1 MVKINPL
8 QFQKVV
14 KVESCSDLTTL
25 KVPGAKPL
33 KGFNVIF
40 DDTILFPEGGGQN
53 DDHGIIWNEDQ
64 DEGSA
69 YQVKRVVRKNGQ
81 AVHFV
86 LADKPFEKGVTMVQK
101 IDWTRRFD
109 HMQQHTGQH
118 LISSIFDKIGIE
130 TLSWWMAE
138 NEVDKVGVSY
148 IELDTK
154 ETCHEQ
160 LEHVEDECNQAIRDH
175 LEVKTL
181 VYTPGSEELQN
192 AKTRGLPDDH
202 EGSIRVIKIGDID
215 QNMCCGTHVSNLSQ
229 LQMVKILYTEKK
241 KNKFFLYFLVG
252 SRVNQY
258 LAQCFKRE
266 KDLTSILNGGPEH
279 HGELTDKAVKNCKKY
294 QKCTQNLLKE
304 MATLTANQL
313 KATKPKFYSVH
324 RPEMCNDFINILLT
338 QLGDQ
343 DIFILVTM
351 GNDKEG
357 PCQLAMSMNTPNG
370 MEVLNSLGASVCEAL
385 QAKARADPKTLRTN
399 GKFLSLKNRD
409 KADKIIEKFF
419 SV

>member
-118 LISSIFDKIGIE
+118 
-130 TLSWWMAE
+130 
-138 NEVDKVGVSY
+138 
-148 IELDTK
+148 
-154 ETCHEQ
+154 
-160 LEHVEDECNQAIRDH
+160 
-175 LEVKTL
+175 
-181 VYTPGSEELQN
+181 
-192 AKTRGLPDDH
+192 
-202 EGSIRVIKIGDID
+202 
-215 QNMCCGTHVSNLSQ
+215 
-229 LQMVKILYTEKK
+229 
-241 KNKFFLYFLVG
+241 
-252 SRVNQY
+252 
-258 LAQCFKRE
+258 
-266 KDLTSILNGGPEH
+266 
-279 HGELTDKAVKNCKKY
+279 
-294 QKCTQNLLKE
+294 
-304 MATLTANQL
+304 
-313 KATKPKFYSVH
+313 
-324 RPEMCNDFINILLT
+324 
-338 QLGDQ
+338 
-343 DIFILVTM
+343 
-351 GNDKEG
+351 
-357 PCQLAMSMNTPNG
+357 
-370 MEVLNSLGASVCEAL
+370 
-385 QAKARADPKTLRTN
+385 AR
-399 GKFLSLKNRD
+399 
-409 KADKIIEKFF
+409 
-419 SV
+419 